1 MSLALPSPT
10 ANGRVSELVAL
21 ITNAAKTIESHY
33 SQSSSQP
40 YVPSLDDVSPHP
52 MDSAISPPAL
62 KDAVQILEGACA
74 QLSATVARPGHTVLN
89 TYEPTALNVVITFKI
104 PDILQ
109 EKPSGM
115 HIAEIGQ
122 KAGVDKGK
130 LGRIMRLLASKN
142 IFREGTHEAL
152 HVGAIMLQFTEATYD
167 QSRWI
172 VSLIPISTDEQTK
185 TATAGLANY
194 LADPEWGSAQVA
206 ERSPWNRSTGI
217 QESMFQY
224 FEGATPE
231 GAKTGARFGIGMSGW
246 NEATQAAAVLRDFP
260 WGRFPP
266 DTSVCDVGGG
276 VGYVAMS
283 LIKAYPNLQLKL
295 QDLPDRIHQA
305 ETRVWP
311 KEFPTAID
319 QKRIEFKAMD
329 FFVDSP
335 IEGCDVY
342 YLKNIIHNWPD
353 NECITILRNIRAVL
367 KPSGRVLIR
376 RILFHHTIEIGI
388 LKCCM
393 CSLDDYIL
401 QHAHRTGDVSGP
413 GFVEAPEPLLPN
425 YGEGRIRQYNLD
437 VCLMVLLNSR
447 ERTLEEFISMAA
459 KADLE
464 FVKLW
469 DAGELGV
476 AEFKSL

>member
-1 MSLALPSPT
+1 M
-10 ANGRVSELVAL
+10 VSFL
-21 ITNAAKTIESHY
+21 
-33 SQSSSQP
+33 
-40 YVPSLDDVSPHP
+40 
-52 MDSAISPPAL
+52 
-62 KDAVQILEGACA
+62 
-74 QLSATVARPGHTVLN
+74 
-89 TYEPTALNVVITFKI
+89 
-104 PDILQ
+104 
-109 EKPSGM
+109 
-115 HIAEIGQ
+115 
-122 KAGVDKGK
+122 
-130 LGRIMRLLASKN
+130 
-142 IFREGTHEAL
+142 
-152 HVGAIMLQFTEATYD
+152 
-167 QSRWI
+167 
-172 VSLIPISTDEQTK
+172 LIPISTDEQTK
-185 TATAGLANY
+185 TASAGLTNY
-194 LADPEWGSAQVA
+194 LADPEWGSAQLA

-231 GAKTGARFGIGMSGW
+231 GAKAGARFGIGMSGW
-246 NEATQAAAVLRDFP
+246 NEATQAAAVLRGSVDFP

-266 DTSVCDVGGG
+266 GTSVCDVGGG

-311 KEFPTAID
+311 KDFPTAID
-319 QKRIEFKAMD
+319 EKRIEFKAMD

-342 YLKNIIHNWPD
+342 YLKNILHDWPD

-376 RILFHHTIEIGI
+376 RILFHRMIGI
-388 LKCCM
+388 GMLKCY
-393 CSLDDYIL
+393 DYIL
-401 QHAHRTGDVSGP
+401 QHAHRTGDVSGS

-437 VCLMVLLNSR
+437 MLLMVILNSR
-447 ERTLEEFISMAA
+447 ERTLEEFISMAV
-459 KADLE
+459 KADLK

-469 DAGELGV
+469 DAGELGLLREQLSDV
-476 AEFKSL
+476 DGGVGHMAMELIKAYPNVQLILQDLPGHIRQVETDVCPKDLPIAIAAKRSSESKAMDIFIDSPVEGCDIYFVSV